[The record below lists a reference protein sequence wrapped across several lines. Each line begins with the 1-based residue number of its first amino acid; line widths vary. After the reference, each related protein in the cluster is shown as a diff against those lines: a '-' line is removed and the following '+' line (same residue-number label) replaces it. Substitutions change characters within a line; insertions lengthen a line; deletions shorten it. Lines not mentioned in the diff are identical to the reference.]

1 MNAKYLL
8 LAAPMAL
15 LSAAPGHA
23 AITVNPGTCDST
35 LINPDAVAC
44 SGYFAGNLLSGS
56 QTQAQIDGL
65 GLIGG
70 TFDGNWT
77 NLVNMGNVVNN
88 GVGGVTASNIF
99 FSTPM
104 SGITYIGAHWGNA
117 PNGGGNDVTAFFKLN
132 LAPGTTSISLD
143 NIQGFSNAALYSTV
157 AAVPEASTWA
167 MMLVGL
173 GGVAW
178 ALRRKRQVST
188 TARIS
193 FA

>member
-1 MNAKYLL
+1 
-8 LAAPMAL
+8 
-15 LSAAPGHA
+15 
-23 AITVNPGTCDST
+23 
-35 LINPDAVAC
+35 
-44 SGYFAGNLLSGS
+44 
-56 QTQAQIDGL
+56 
-65 GLIGG
+65 
-70 TFDGNWT
+70 
-77 NLVNMGNVVNN
+77 
-88 GVGGVTASNIF
+88 VGGVTASNIF

-104 SGITYIGAHWGNA
+104 SGITYIGLHWGNVDDE
-117 PNGGGNDVTAFFKLN
+117 NNVSAFFKLN
-132 LAPGTTSISLD
+132 LAPGTTHISLD
-143 NIQGFSNAALYSTV
+143 NSQGFSNAALYSTV